1 MSFNNIFF
9 SIISEAVQ
17 SEKLQ
22 KLINAIK
29 EQYNKE
35 TESSKVSVLKGLCEK
50 ISKITSTYLH
60 DPTSNIKNKKER
72 MVLFALSDF
81 SNELFKIAEE
91 HAKTVTKEIS
101 EKEAFL
107 TIIVPAVEEEY
118 GVSVDKDAIKFI
130 IENLSDTKR
139 NFHEES
145 KQQKRLLTRLFK
157 EIDASAISD
166 EDVVEASS
174 LNEFSRKT
182 KGTYS
187 IIACFYKSKL
197 NAIIYFND
205 DGTLNYIENFAGY
218 RYGKATMKTL
228 NDNCDRFIAVKRSK
242 DAITKTSQRFTNA
255 EYSRSKSDD
264 EQRAENMRRYQ
275 QIKQDKINEKR
286 VKDQQS
292 RIAKAL
298 ADAKEA
304 IKTYDPEFD
313 TFEAIEIIRTY
324 KKLKGYVNSSF
335 ESGYANEY
343 MSIIEKNIQ
352 KLKENAG
359 VAE

>member
-1 MSFNNIFF
+1 MNFNNIFF

-50 ISKITSTYLH
+50 ISKITSRYLN
-60 DPTSNIKNKKER
+60 DPTLNIKNKKER

-118 GVSVDKDAIKFI
+118 GVSVDKDTIKFI

-166 EDVVEASS
+166 E
-174 LNEFSRKT
+174 FSRKT

-205 DGTLNYIENFAGY
+205 DGTLNYIEIFAGY